1 MNAAEEVRGLVQFAF
16 LRRPLAQLLCAC
28 EDAALDLIV
37 LKGAAL
43 AETVYPRPSL
53 RPFGDIDVLVRA
65 QDTHHV
71 QTVLSDLGYVADAD
85 AWADLISGRSGE
97 VNFFRDTALGPVVV
111 ELHTDLLN
119 NSLLR
124 PGVSL
129 DQAGLWQRSRPA
141 CLAGENAR
149 VLGPEDQV
157 LHLCLHLAGHY
168 FDAPRSVRDLVQVC
182 AVQRLDWPLFVCLC
196 RASRAE
202 AIGWC
207 GLLAAAQNGADV
219 PPFVLKALA
228 PRHGQRLLKKLLA
241 ARVQGGGEEATR
253 FLLLWLLLGSAWAR
267 FHAVCRL
274 LFPSRAWLRAHYAFD
289 LTETALSRR
298 PPLGILLFVKHLQ
311 FLAAALCKLGRK
323 SRHQA

>member
-16 LRRPLAQLLCAC
+16 LRRPLAQLLHAC
-28 EDAALDLIV
+28 EGASLDLIV

-65 QDTHHV
+65 SDACRAYC
-71 QTVLSDLGYVADAD
+71 VLSELGYVTDAD
-85 AWADLISGRSGE
+85 GWADLVSGRSCE
-97 VNFFRDTALGPVVV
+97 TNFFRDTAQGPVVV

-119 NSLLR
+119 NALLR

-129 DQAGLWQRSRPA
+129 GHAGLWERSRPA
-141 CLAGENAR
+141 RLAGENAR

-168 FDAPRSVRDLVQVC
+168 FYAPNSVRDLVQVC
-182 AVQRLDWPLFVCLC
+182 AVQRVDWPLFVSLC
-196 RASRAE
+196 RAARAE
-202 AIGWC
+202 AIAWS
-207 GLLAAAQNGADV
+207 GLLAAGHHGADV
-219 PPFVLKALA
+219 PPFVFKALA
-228 PRHGQRLLKKLLA
+228 PRFERLLEKLALA
-241 ARVQGGGEEATR
+241 RIQGGGEEAAR

-274 LFPSRAWLRAHYAFD
+274 LFPCRAWLRAHYLFD
-289 LTETALSRR
+289 LTETAFSRR
-298 PPLGILLFVKHLQ
+298 LPLGVLLLVKHLQ
-311 FLAAALCKLGRK
+311 FLAAAMCKLGRK
-323 SRHQA
+323 SRRRA